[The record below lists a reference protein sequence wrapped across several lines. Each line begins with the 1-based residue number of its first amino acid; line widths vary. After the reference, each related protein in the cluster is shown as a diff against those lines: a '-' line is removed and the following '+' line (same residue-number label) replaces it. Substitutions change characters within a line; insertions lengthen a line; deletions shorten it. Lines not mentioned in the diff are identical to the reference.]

1 MTETIVLAVHVMVA
15 FALILI
21 VLLQSGKGASMGAAF
36 GGSSQTVFGS
46 RGPAG
51 FMSKL
56 TTAVAVIFMLTSLTL
71 SMLSAEDRQ
80 VTILDD
86 VAPPP
91 TVEELP
97 PVAEPLEEAPAAGV
111 IDPFATPPP
120 ADETATD
127 KDSGKPAG
135 EN

>member
-1 MTETIVLAVHVMVA
+1 MTETLVLAVHIVVA

-21 VLLQSGKGASMGAAF
+21 VLLQSGKGANIGAAF

-56 TTAVAVIFMLTSLTL
+56 TTAAAIIFMLTSLTL
-71 SMLSAEDRQ
+71 SIISAGERK

-86 VAPPP
+86 VVPPP
-91 TVEELP
+91 AAEEPAPQAEQPVETP
-97 PVAEPLEEAPAAGV
+97 SAGG
-111 IDPFATPPP
+111 IDPFETQPP
-120 ADETATD
+120 AGETATD
-127 KDSGKPAG
+127 KDTGKPAG
-135 EN
+135 EK